1 MVGLDWLYH
10 YPPQE
15 QLHLLLLLLLLLPAL
30 LQASP

>member
-15 QLHLLLLLLLLLPAL
+15 QPEQQQQLQLQAL

>member
-15 QLHLLLLLLLLLPAL
+15 QLHLLLLLLLLPAL

>member
-15 QLHLLLLLLLLLPAL
+15 QLHLLLLLLPAL

>member
-15 QLHLLLLLLLLLPAL
+15 QQEQLLLLLPAL